1 MENVMEQPC
10 TRCDASGRTVS
21 RLVAVSESGTGG
33 QPGSD
38 LDRLQYWSLDLCP
51 PCLEAVTRTSLRKFR
66 TRIVLFLGLCLLLI
80 ALATYMTGHPST
92 SPHSLR
98 RILGMGMTIACYVMG
113 LGGLTIG
120 VRELIRGRRTGRL
133 LASGE
138 PLPDDRINEAFLE
151 VSRAR
156 ARTVAAADGTRKPVT
171 VLAVGT
177 SVEGIESVL
186 SK

>member
-1 MENVMEQPC
+1 MDQTC

-21 RLVAVSESGTGG
+21 RLVAVSESGSDGK
-33 QPGSD
+33 PGSD
-38 LDRLQYWSLDLCP
+38 PARLQYWSLDLCP
-51 PCLEAVTRTSLRKFR
+51 TCLESVTRTSLRKYR
-66 TRIVLFLGLCLLLI
+66 TRNALLLVLCLLLI
-80 ALATYMTGHPST
+80 ALAAYLTGHPST

-98 RILGMGMTIACYVMG
+98 RILGFALCIACFVMG
-113 LGGLTIG
+113 LGGLAIG
-120 VRELIRGRRTGRL
+120 LRELIRGRRTGRL

-138 PLPDDRINEAFLE
+138 PLPDDRINDAFFE

-156 ARTVAAADGTRKPVT
+156 ARALAAAEGARKPVT

-177 SVEGIESVL
+177 SVEGIEAVL